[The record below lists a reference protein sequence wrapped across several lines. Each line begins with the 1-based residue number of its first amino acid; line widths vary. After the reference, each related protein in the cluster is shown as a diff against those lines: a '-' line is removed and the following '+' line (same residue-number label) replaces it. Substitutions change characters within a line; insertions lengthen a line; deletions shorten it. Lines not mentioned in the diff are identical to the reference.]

1 MSGHQLQQP
10 APSRRRFCLAH
21 MVTHGENVTV
31 QDPAGAICILGAARG
46 RACRSDASFPLRTFR
61 SIFCN

>member
-46 RACRSDASFPLRTFR
+46 RACRSDAS
-61 SIFCN
+61 